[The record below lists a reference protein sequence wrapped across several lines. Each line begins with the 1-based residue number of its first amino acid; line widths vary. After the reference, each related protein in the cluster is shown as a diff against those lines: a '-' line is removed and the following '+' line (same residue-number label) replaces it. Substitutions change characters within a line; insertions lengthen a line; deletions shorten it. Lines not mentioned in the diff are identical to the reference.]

1 MRRRR
6 RPPRFRTSPPFIGD
20 LHDRIVNEFPHDPT
34 AFTQGLVYAGNDTL
48 FESTGLYGQSS
59 VRQVHLQTGKVIL
72 QHKMDDSKFGEGL
85 TLLDGRLFQVTWL
98 ERIGFIYDQYNLS
111 KLKSFT
117 HQMQDGWGLATDGKV
132 LYGSD
137 GTSTL
142 YQIDPMT
149 LKVVGKDAVRYKDH
163 EVSSLNELEYVNGE
177 VLANVWQ
184 TDCIARIS
192 QKDGMVLG
200 WILLHELR
208 QGLFRSGHRGIDVL
222 NGIAWD
228 KDNNRL
234 FVTGKLWPT
243 LFEIKLRPVVGP
255 LHRTIENL
263 CRLG

>member
-1 MRRRR
+1 MTFGSLKKKSKRS
-6 RPPRFRTSPPFIGD
+6 PTSSSSQNFPKTSPPPHPRFSRRRLAVAFFVASLCVVVVVRFAFERVPPSSEIYT
-20 LHDRIVNEFPHDPT
+20 IEVVNEFPHDPT

-85 TLLDGRLFQVTWL
+85 TLLDGRLIQVTWL

-149 LKVVGKDAVRYKDH
+149 LKVVGKDVVRYKDH
-163 EVSSLNELEYVNGE
+163 EVSFLNELEYVNGE

-208 QGLFRSGHRGIDVL
+208 
-222 NGIAWD
+222 
-228 KDNNRL
+228 
-234 FVTGKLWPT
+234 
-243 LFEIKLRPVVGP
+243 
-255 LHRTIENL
+255 
-263 CRLG
+263 